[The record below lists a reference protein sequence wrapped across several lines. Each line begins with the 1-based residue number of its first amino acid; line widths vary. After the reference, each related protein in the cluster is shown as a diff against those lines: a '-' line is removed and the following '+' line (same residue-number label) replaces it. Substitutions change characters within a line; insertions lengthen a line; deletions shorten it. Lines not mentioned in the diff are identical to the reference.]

1 MKSARVRPSKGPEG
15 GRRAVAMLRPGS
27 IGAAGQPDRPAPAH
41 ADDSRAAHPM
51 FLTIQLDDDSPL
63 VEVLD
68 LTQLFDP
75 FEAQVLGRLHAG
87 EELQDPQPWPKAELR
102 FPSGEALPGCWLKAV
117 QAVEEGTEHAQEPVA
132 G

>member
-1 MKSARVRPSKGPEG
+1 MP
-15 GRRAVAMLRPGS
+15 RPGG
-27 IGAAGQPDRPAPAH
+27 IGAAAKTGPAR
-41 ADDSRAAHPM
+41 RAQAGFRLAAPM

>member
-1 MKSARVRPSKGPEG
+1 
-15 GRRAVAMLRPGS
+15 
-27 IGAAGQPDRPAPAH
+27 
-41 ADDSRAAHPM
+41 M
-51 FLTIQLDDDSPL
+51 FLTIRHDDDSSL

-75 FEAQVLGRLHAG
+75 FEAQVVGRLHAS

-117 QAVEEGTEHAQEPVA
+117 QAVVGSTEHAQEPVA